1 MLKFGSFDPPGCTT
15 LSAPTLLWWFV
26 KKDPKPRGPTE
37 EALLDG
43 CFSAVKTSMDR
54 NLLATS
60 NMQVECVDKAR
71 RDFLLV
77 SSGGDL

>member
-1 MLKFGSFDPPGCTT
+1 MHNLISSNAALVVCEEGPQTQGTHGGSSPGWCI
-15 LSAPTLLWWFV
+15 SHA
-26 KKDPKPRGPTE
+26 
-37 EALLDG
+37 G
-43 CFSAVKTSMDR
+43 CFSVVKPQDR